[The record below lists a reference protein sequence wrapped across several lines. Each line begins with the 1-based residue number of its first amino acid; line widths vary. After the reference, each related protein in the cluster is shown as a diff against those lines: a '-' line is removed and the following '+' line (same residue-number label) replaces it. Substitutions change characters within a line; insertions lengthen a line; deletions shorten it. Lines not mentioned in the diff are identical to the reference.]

1 MSTPSRRSP
10 AWWVPSLYTAEGIP
24 YVLVTSVAT
33 IMYGNLGLGNEV
45 NALVHVAAGPAL
57 DHQAAVGAAAGDVG
71 HPPALGAGDPVPAGG
86 SLRRGRPGADRC
98 RTICRITLALFAVA
112 AFLSSTHDIGADGV
126 YISVTTQKEQARYV
140 GAQGIFWNAGRILA
154 TGPLVVL
161 TASPAPAYRQL
172 RQFLGHRAGAGRR
185 HHGRAGPVARAHAPG
200 GSPLGRCPPSVKQ
213 AAGTFADTLR
223 TFFAKPN
230 IWRMIVFVVLYRSGE
245 GFLEKIGPL
254 FMMAARDKG
263 GLGLDNAAIGHI
275 AGTFGT
281 IGFMVG
287 ALVGGFYAARYGLRK
302 TLLILCLTLNLPSA
316 AYIYL
321 AYFQPTGLG
330 EISFWIS
337 LERVGW
343 GFGSVGQMLYMMQQ
357 LSPGRYRTSH
367 FAFGTALM
375 AVGVMV
381 PGAISGYI
389 QVAMGYAPFFVF
401 VMVASIPS
409 VVATLFA
416 PFPVK
421 EEKEDNGSSGRPGLA
436 IQRADRQQVPGGV
449 RDPLL
454 GPAPGLIAGQVR
466 AQELDVVLV
475 VPAAGDAVADPAGDV
490 APLR

>member
-1 MSTPSRRSP
+1 MNTPSRRSP
-10 AWWVPSLYTAEGIP
+10 VWWVPSLYTAEGIP

-33 IMYGNLGLGNEV
+33 IMYGNLGLGNDV
-45 NALVHVAAGPAL
+45 NALYTSLLGIPWTIKPLWAPLLEMWGTRRRWVLATQFLLAATF
-57 DHQAAVGAAAGDVG
+57 AAVG
-71 HPPALGAGDPVPAGG
+71 LGVTLPSYLP
-86 SLRRGRPGADRC
+86 
-98 RTICRITLALFAVA
+98 ITLALFWVA

-161 TASPAPAYRQL
+161 THHLLQRTGSYTTSWAIVL
-172 RQFLGHRAGAGRR
+172 VLAGAIMAVLGLWHVRILPEDRR
-185 HHGRAGPVARAHAPG
+185 SVDAP
-200 GSPLGRCPPSVKQ
+200 RSVKE
-213 AAGTFADTLR
+213 AAATFADTLK

-230 IWRMIVFVVLYRSGE
+230 VVRMIVFVVLYRSGE

-263 GLGLDNAAIGHI
+263 GLGLDNAAIGNI

-287 ALVGGFYAARYGLRK
+287 ALLGGFYAARYGLRK

-321 AYFQPTGLG
+321 AHFQPTGLG

-375 AVGVMV
+375 AVGVLV

-409 VVATLFA
+409 VVATMFA

-421 EEKEDNGSSGRPGLA
+421 EEKE
-436 IQRADRQQVPGGV
+436 
-449 RDPLL
+449 
-454 GPAPGLIAGQVR
+454 
-466 AQELDVVLV
+466 E
-475 VPAAGDAVADPAGDV
+475 PAAPA
-490 APLR
+490 APA

>member
-1 MSTPSRRSP
+1 MTTPSRRSP
-10 AWWVPSLYTAEGIP
+10 AWWVPSLYTAEGVP
-24 YVLVTSVAT
+24 YVLITSVTT
-33 IMYGNLGLGNEV
+33 IMYGNLGLGNDK
-45 NALVHVAAGPAL
+45 NALYTSLLGIAWTIKPLWAPVLEMWGTRRRWVLATQFLLAAAF
-57 DHQAAVGAAAGDVG
+57 AAVGL
-71 HPPALGAGDPVPAGG
+71 ALPLPNY
-86 SLRRGRPGADRC
+86 LL
-98 RTICRITLALFAVA
+98 ITLGLFWVA
-112 AFLSSTHDIGADGV
+112 AFLSSTHDIAADGV

-154 TGPLVVL
+154 TGPLVAF
-161 TASPAPAYRQL
+161 TAQL
-172 RQFLGHRAGAGRR
+172 LHRTGSYVTSWAIVMGLAGAIMAVLGLWHVRILPEDRR
-185 HHGRAGPVARAHAPG
+185 SVDAP
-200 GSPLGRCPPSVKQ
+200 RNVKQ

-254 FMMAARDKG
+254 FMMGSRSTG
-263 GLGLDNAAIGHI
+263 GLGLDNAALGHI
-275 AGTFGT
+275 NGTFGT

-287 ALVGGFYAARYGLRK
+287 ALFGGFYAARYGLRK

-321 AYFQPTGLG
+321 AHYQPTSLA

-343 GFGSVGQMLYMMQQ
+343 GFGSVGQMLYLMQQ
-357 LSPGRYRTSH
+357 VAPGRYRTSH

-381 PGAISGYI
+381 PGAISGFI
-389 QVAMGYAPFFVF
+389 QVAIGYTPFFIF

-409 VVATLFA
+409 VLATLFA

-421 EEKEDNGSSGRPGLA
+421 EEQGDKATEA
-436 IQRADRQQVPGGV
+436 
-449 RDPLL
+449 
-454 GPAPGLIAGQVR
+454 PATP
-466 AQELDVVLV
+466 
-475 VPAAGDAVADPAGDV
+475 PAH
-490 APLR
+490 

>member
-1 MSTPSRRSP
+1 MSKTRSP

-33 IMYGNLGLGNEV
+33 IMYGNLGLGNDV
-45 NALVHVAAGPAL
+45 NALYTSLLGLPWTIKPLWAPMLEMWGTRRRWVLATQFLLAATF
-57 DHQAAVGAAAGDVG
+57 AAVGLAVTL
-71 HPPALGAGDPVPAGG
+71 PSYLPV
-86 SLRRGRPGADRC
+86 
-98 RTICRITLALFAVA
+98 TLALFWVA

-126 YISVTTQKEQARYV
+126 YISVTTQKQQARYV

-161 TASPAPAYRQL
+161 THHLLKRTGSYVSAWSVVLVLAGIIMALLALWHLKILPEDRRSVDAPRNL
-172 RQFLGHRAGAGRR
+172 
-185 HHGRAGPVARAHAPG
+185 
-200 GSPLGRCPPSVKQ
+200 KE
-213 AAGTFADTLR
+213 AAATFTDTLR
-223 TFFAKPN
+223 TFFAKPSVV
-230 IWRMIVFVVLYRSGE
+230 RMIIFIVLYRSGE

-263 GLGLDNAAIGHI
+263 GLGLNNADIGNI

-281 IGFMVG
+281 IGFMAG
-287 ALVGGFYAARYGLRK
+287 ALFGGFYAARYGLRK

-330 EISFWIS
+330 EIGFWIT

-375 AVGVMV
+375 AVGVLV
-381 PGAISGYI
+381 PGAMSGYL
-389 QVAMGYAPFFVF
+389 QVAMGYQAFFIF
-401 VMVASIPS
+401 VMVGSIPS

-416 PFPVK
+416 PFPIS
-421 EEKEDNGSSGRPGLA
+421 EEKKDPEPDLA
-436 IQRADRQQVPGGV
+436 AT
-449 RDPLL
+449 
-454 GPAPGLIAGQVR
+454 GPAH
-466 AQELDVVLV
+466 
-475 VPAAGDAVADPAGDV
+475 
-490 APLR
+490 